1 MEATAMSSDV
11 DRVVADLL
19 GEALGKV
26 LQIPYAAARKGT
38 PEFDK
43 YWTLADPALQ
53 AMYFALETVEPAA
66 PEGGPQDASQAS
78 ADSGADDEEGD
89 PDPQLFPPLKVVLS
103 EAHNL
108 LERVLARLPDAIG
121 LDDEARTEIAG
132 RCSVAQ
138 ESLREIEHYSGHGA
152 P

>member
-1 MEATAMSSDV
+1 MRSDV

-26 LQIPYAAARKGT
+26 LQVPYAAARKGT
-38 PEFDK
+38 PEFDE
-43 YWTLADPALQ
+43 YWTLVDPALQ
-53 AMYFALETVEPAA
+53 AMYFALETVEPAG
-66 PEGGPQDASQAS
+66 PERESQDVSQAS
-78 ADSGADDEEGD
+78 ADSGADDEKGD

-108 LERVLARLPDAIG
+108 LERVLARLPDASE
-121 LDDEARTEIAG
+121 LDDEAKTEIAG

-138 ESLREIEHYSGHGA
+138 NRLREIERYSEHGA